1 MLSEENYKV
10 ETQNFQG
17 PLDLLLHL
25 IEKRKLHICDISLLK
40 ITDDYIEYLKKI
52 EKFSIKNSVDFV
64 LTASILMLIKS
75 KSLLPTLDLTIEEEQ
90 SIDDLEKRLKEYQ
103 EIKRLSLYVK
113 DMFGKK
119 VSFLRQPEKNTHPV
133 FSPDKNTEVSFLHSL
148 INNVLNN
155 LPKEIKTP
163 KVLVEKVISLEKM
176 IENLTERIKG
186 SLSMS
191 FKKFSG
197 LEGSNELT
205 KKDRV
210 NVVVSFL
217 AMLELVKQGSIVVRQ
232 AYQFSDIEMETQDLG
247 IPNYMKNI

>member
-1 MLSEENYKV
+1 MINEENYKV
-10 ETQNFQG
+10 EIEIFQG

-25 IEKRKLHICDISLLK
+25 IEKRKLHICDVSLLK

-75 KSLLPTLDLTIEEEQ
+75 KSLLPTLDLTTEEEQ
-90 SIDDLEKRLKEYQ
+90 SIDELEKRLKEYQ
-103 EIKRLSLYVK
+103 EIKRLSCYVK
-113 DMFGKK
+113 DLFGGK
-119 VSFLRQPEKNTHPV
+119 VCFFRQPEKNRQPV
-133 FSPDKNTEVSFLHSL
+133 FSPDKRTKVSFLHSL
-148 INNVLNN
+148 INNILNN
-155 LPKEIKTP
+155 LPKEIKPP

-186 SLSMS
+186 SLNLS

-197 LEGSNELT
+197 LQSSNKLT
-205 KKDRV
+205 KRDKV

-217 AMLELVKQGSIVVRQ
+217 AMLELVKQGSIIVRQ
-232 AYQFSDIEMETQDLG
+232 TYQFSDIEMETQDLG
-247 IPNYMKNI
+247 IPNYN